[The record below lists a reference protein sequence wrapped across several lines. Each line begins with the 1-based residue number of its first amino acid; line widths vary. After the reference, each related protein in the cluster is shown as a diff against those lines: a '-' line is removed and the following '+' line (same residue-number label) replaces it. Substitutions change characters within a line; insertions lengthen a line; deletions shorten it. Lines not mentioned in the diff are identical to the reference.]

1 VEGIEAKITSLKG
14 QIKVEEKKGRFEV
27 GRMDAI
33 YKSEIDDLEAMA
45 EYIAG
50 DRLSNIS
57 DDLKSICDEILSKS
71 T

>member
-1 VEGIEAKITSLKG
+1 
-14 QIKVEEKKGRFEV
+14 
-27 GRMDAI
+27 MDAI

-57 DDLKSICDEILSKS
+57 DDVNLFAMRFFLRVLREQ